1 MRESLREQDSFVVWR
16 SYRQDPCNQT
26 LTMAGRMS
34 QKPHTFAPKGKIE
47 MTISTESMDGDITRV
62 LLDGRLDIQGA
73 AAIDLKMNVLAGSSK
88 FLLIDLRNVSF
99 VGSMGLRSIVVPAQ
113 AVRRRGG
120 KVALFGPV
128 PMVEEVL
135 KTSNIESLIPIF
147 HDLDSAVASLC

>member
-1 MRESLREQDSFVVWR
+1 
-16 SYRQDPCNQT
+16 
-26 LTMAGRMS
+26 
-34 QKPHTFAPKGKIE
+34 

-73 AAIDLKMNVLAGSSK
+73 AAIDLKMNVVAGSSK

-99 VGSMGLRSIVVPAQ
+99 LGSMGLRSILVPAQ

-128 PMVEEVL
+128 PLVDEVL
-135 KTSNIESLIPIF
+135 KASNIDAIIPVF
-147 HDLDSAVASLC
+147 HDLDSAVAALR

>member
-1 MRESLREQDSFVVWR
+1 
-16 SYRQDPCNQT
+16 
-26 LTMAGRMS
+26 
-34 QKPHTFAPKGKIE
+34 
-47 MTISTESMDGDITRV
+47 MTITTESMEGDITRV

-88 FLLIDLRNVSF
+88 FLLVDLTNVSF
-99 VGSMGLRSIVVPAQ
+99 LGSMGLRSIVVPAQ

-135 KTSNIESLIPIF
+135 KASNIHEIIPIF
-147 HDLDSAVASLC
+147 HDLDAAVASLS